1 MSKTK
6 FKEYVANLSMHS
18 KPAIIGFNENE
29 GLFLTT
35 YNATN
40 PDLETAL
47 EYSYDY
53 FWCPATLTT

>member
-1 MSKTK
+1 M
-6 FKEYVANLSMHS
+6 ANFAMHS
-18 KPAIIGFNENE
+18 KPAIVGFNENE

-47 EYSYDY
+47 EYSYNY

>member
-1 MSKTK
+1 M
-6 FKEYVANLSMHS
+6 ANLAMRS

-40 PDLETAL
+40 PDLVTAE

>member
-1 MSKTK
+1 MSETK
-6 FKEYVANLSMHS
+6 FNEHITNLAMRS

-40 PDLETAL
+40 PDLVTAE